1 MLRPSCIDLDE
12 IVHAVVASQATGN
25 RMYCYTVLH
34 VHGTHTPHVLVYALS
49 RESTRHAHLVGQEV
63 GDPYGAAETVR
74 DATFVDESQPCARV
88 SQGPLW
94 GQAYSRH
101 AERAVGAR

>member
-1 MLRPSCIDLDE
+1 MAYVLQSSSVSPYLY
-12 IVHAVVASQATGN
+12 Q
-25 RMYCYTVLH
+25 TV
-34 VHGTHTPHVLVYALS
+34 TIT
-49 RESTRHAHLVGQEV
+49 HLVGQEV

-74 DATFVDESQPCARV
+74 DATFINKCQPCARV

-101 AERAVGAR
+101 AERGEGTRMTEVGKQEKKKRNGGGTWS